1 MLLFRGY
8 GAVWLGRAGS
18 ASSTPASGDRSGVTR
33 LWLIDYYT
41 KAFAKPAPVLEPEPL
56 AETKQ
61 TVEPPT
67 AAELERR
74 SRRAAAK
81 AELAERNAAIPRVR
95 ELIERA
101 EIALQN
107 KSKAAVADLVRAALE
122 YKPLVLDFAVFEAE
136 LNARHQEAEDDELLL
151 FAMVL

>member
-18 ASSTPASGDRSGVTR
+18 ASSTPVSGDRSGVTR

-41 KAFAKPAPVLEPEPL
+41 KAFAKPAPKLE
-56 AETKQ
+56 
-61 TVEPPT
+61 VEELQT
-67 AAELERR
+67 AAEVLAPEVVEV
-74 SRRAAAK
+74 RRAKREAVK

-122 YKPLVLDFAVFEAE
+122 YKPLVLDFTIFEAE
-136 LNARHQEAEDDELLL
+136 LKARRQEDEDDELLL
-151 FAMVL
+151 FSMVL